1 MLDSRADR
9 DIHDVHTIRD
19 TLGKRPSESNLTY
32 EHLSGGQEQLLWVAD
47 AVAWCFG
54 AGGDWHRRV
63 APLIARKVDVAG
75 S

>member
-1 MLDSRADR
+1 MSVHAFV
-9 DIHDVHTIRD
+9 DVRTIRD

-32 EHLSGGQEQLLWVAD
+32 EHLSGVHEQLPWVAD

-54 AGGDWHRRV
+54 AGGDWHRRI
-63 APLIARKVDVAG
+63 APLIGRKVEVTA